1 VPDARKLVAT
11 GRRLIA
17 STLLDEA
24 LIGDRSLVGDGYGGW
39 TETWVDRTST
49 TPCRYVPRQM
59 GIQTDSDPRTGVGE
73 FGSPEG
79 IAVLFPV
86 GTDVVEGDR
95 ITDPATDAR
104 WIVTAERT
112 PASRLQTVVRVI
124 VREMDASS
132 P

>member
-1 VPDARKLVAT
+1 MPDARKLVAI

-24 LIGDRSLVGDGYGGW
+24 IIGDRTLVSDGYGGW
-39 TETWVDRTST
+39 TEAWADRASA
-49 TPCRYVPRQM
+49 TPSRYVSRQM
-59 GIQTDSDPRTGVGE
+59 GIQTDADPRVGAGE

-79 IAVLFPV
+79 IAVLLPV
-86 GTDVVEGDR
+86 GTDVAEGDR
-95 ITDPATDAR
+95 ITDPATGRR

-112 PASRLQTVVRVI
+112 PLSQLQTVLRVI
-124 VREMDASS
+124 VREMDTGS